1 MVVYSSKFR
10 LGGDVSTSS
19 RRYIAGSSEDIHKE
33 REEQKGLYTLLS
45 QKNSTILE
53 QYIKSYKPGYWLFEE
68 QMGGYNT
75 SSSFQK
81 RISRSTGSGQTR
93 QTVNGDYSAI
103 RMLYTKVLI
112 RGGEPPRPRRE
123 KILPTVL

>member
-45 QKNSTILE
+45 QKNS
-53 QYIKSYKPGYWLFEE
+53 
-68 QMGGYNT
+68 
-75 SSSFQK
+75 
-81 RISRSTGSGQTR
+81 R